1 METSPTGGQAGKP
14 MLKLIQ
20 RTAEQTNGETMSEI
34 KHSRSQVYFYPVNLL
49 A

>member
-14 MLKLIQ
+14 MQGKLMI
-20 RTAEQTNGETMSEI
+20 AGQTNVETMSEI
-34 KHSRSQVYFYPVNLL
+34 SRHSRSQVYFYPVNVL